1 MNDLF
6 HCIEHS
12 HTTRNFLNRP
22 IPDEELQ
29 EILQAALWAP
39 SAGNLEDWFLY
50 VVTNQDLKQQL
61 AKVCHEQPQVGEA
74 AAVVVVLANTARAND
89 KYQERGAQLFCIQ
102 DAACATQNMI
112 LAAEALGLGS
122 CWVGAF
128 DEQAVQVLVEAAP
141 HFRAVSLLCLGYA
154 EKIKTAPKNR
164 RKIETAVKYLH

>member
-6 HCIEHS
+6 HCIENS

-22 IPDEELQ
+22 ISEENLQ

-50 VVTNQDLKQQL
+50 VVTNRSLKQRL
-61 AKVCHEQPQVGEA
+61 AKSCYDQPQVMDA
-74 AAVVVVLANTARAND
+74 AAVIVVMANTAKAND
-89 KYQERGAQLFCIQ
+89 HYQERGAQLFCIQ
-102 DAACATQNMI
+102 DAACATQNMV

-128 DEQAVQVLVEAAP
+128 DEQSVQVLVEAPP

-154 EKIKTAPKNR
+154 ENIKTTPKNR
-164 RKIETAVKYLH
+164 RTIEEAVKYLH